1 MGSAEGVGSAE
12 GLGFSEGLG
21 FPEVERLIG
30 VMSALRVGCPWD
42 ASQTHRSLVTYLV
55 EEAAEVV
62 EAIEAGSDADLA
74 EELGDLLLQVVFHA
88 EIARQEGRFDIDDV
102 ARGIADKL
110 VRRHPH
116 VFGSGEVPDNL
127 MGSWEAR
134 KRAEKGRSSALE
146 GIPPLNALARTMKVV
161 SRARSH
167 GVEVGL
173 PTEPVTASKVGESI
187 VALVARAQASGVD
200 ADQAV
205 RDAVRALEEAVL
217 TAEGLGFPPRA

>member
-1 MGSAEGVGSAE
+1 M
-12 GLGFSEGLG
+12 
-21 FPEVERLIG
+21 EVQRLIE
-30 VMSALRVGCPWD
+30 VMAALRVGCPWD
-42 ASQTHRSLVTYLV
+42 AAQTHRSLVTYLV

-62 EAIEAGSDADLA
+62 EAIEAGTDTDLV

-88 EIARQEGRFDIDDV
+88 EIARAEGRFDIEDV

-110 VRRHPH
+110 VARHPY
-116 VFGSGEVPDNL
+116 VFGDGSVPDDL

-134 KRAEKGRSSALE
+134 KRAEKGRTSALD

-173 PTEPVTASKVGESI
+173 ADEPVTASEVGEGI

-205 RDAVRALEEAVL
+205 RDAVRALED
-217 TAEGLGFPPRA
+217 TIRRAEDPPRA

>member
-1 MGSAEGVGSAE
+1 M
-12 GLGFSEGLG
+12 
-21 FPEVERLIG
+21 EVQRLIE
-30 VMSALRVGCPWD
+30 VMAALRVGCPWD
-42 ASQTHRSLVTYLV
+42 AAQTHRSLVTYLV

-62 EAIEAGSDADLA
+62 EAIEAGTDADLV

-88 EIARQEGRFDIDDV
+88 EIGRVDGRFDIEDV

-110 VRRHPH
+110 VARHPY
-116 VFGSGEVPDNL
+116 VFGDGSVPDDL

-134 KRAEKGRSSALE
+134 KRAEKGRTSALD

-173 PTEPVTASKVGESI
+173 ADEPVTASEVGEGI

-205 RDAVRALEEAVL
+205 RDAVRALED
-217 TAEGLGFPPRA
+217 TIRRAEDPPRA